1 MAKVVMGIG
10 MSHSPLLALP
20 GDRWGER
27 GADDQKNPGLN
38 LIDGRLV
45 DYPAVVKELGE
56 KWGHV
61 ANIETYRRL
70 EDGAQRALDR
80 LADDLDRVRPDVVVI
95 VGDDH
100 YELFSAANMPAIAIY
115 HGKEALSHEQAPYP
129 KDHWRTTVAQLYAMD
144 EVHTF
149 PVHDELAAELVA
161 GLMARDFD
169 IGSSAK
175 VEDPRT
181 MGFGH
186 AFGFVVERIYRG
198 KTIPMVPV
206 MLNTYFPPNR
216 PTARRCYR
224 FGQSIGRAIA
234 GWNGRRTCSP
244 RSARCND
251 HEAVTIDGPAAR
263 SRARARICSAG
274 TSHTVDAHAASRP
287 TSPSRNR
294 STPEQYRSRNAV
306 SCNPS
311 ATSVWAM
318 PSSNARSVPGRIGNH
333 CAPSESSTSPRTGE
347 TLTMRTPAS
356 RSSRR
361 PPGATWR

>member
-45 DYPAVVKELGE
+45 DYPTVVKELGE

-206 MLNTYFPPNR
+206 MLNTYFPPNV
-216 PTARRCYR
+216 PTPKRCYNLGMALKEAIEASPKDLR
-224 FGQSIGRAIA
+224 VAVIGSGGLSHFIVEEELDHKLLNAFRTHDADVLRSIPVNALKSGSSEILCWIA
-234 GWNGRRTCSP
+234 AAGAFRGLPHQWSEYFP
-244 RSARCND
+244 AR
-251 HEAVTIDGPAAR
+251 
-263 SRARARICSAG
+263 
-274 TSHTVDAHAASRP
+274 
-287 TSPSRNR
+287 
-294 STPEQYRSRNAV
+294 
-306 SCNPS
+306 
-311 ATSVWAM
+311 
-318 PSSNARSVPGRIGNH
+318 
-333 CAPSESSTSPRTGE
+333 
-347 TLTMRTPAS
+347 RTPAGTGIGLGF
-356 RSSRR
+356 
-361 PPGATWR
+361 GAWY